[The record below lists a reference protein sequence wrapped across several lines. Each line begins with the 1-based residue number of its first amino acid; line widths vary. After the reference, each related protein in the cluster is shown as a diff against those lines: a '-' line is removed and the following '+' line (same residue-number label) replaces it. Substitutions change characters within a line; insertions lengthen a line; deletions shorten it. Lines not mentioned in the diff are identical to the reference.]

1 MSVIGL
7 HIEDLRALRDV
18 ARSGDIRLS
27 HIRVSLGDGSTV
39 RVADILDE
47 LIDRREAMALAADQ
61 AEQRARS
68 DERKI
73 LRVQLAAQIVAG
85 LLVTKPN
92 VGRDGAASDLA
103 TLATHI
109 ADALLMKVGLFRREG
124 QL

>member
-1 MSVIGL
+1 MRFVGVHITDL
-7 HIEDLRALRDV
+7 HTLSELA
-18 ARSGDIRLS
+18 ASGDVRLT
-27 HIRVSLGDGSTV
+27 LKGSGTI
-39 RVADILDE
+39 RVADLIDE

-103 TLATHI
+103 TQALHV
-109 ADALLMKVGLFRREG
+109 ADALLMKTGLFRHEG
-124 QL
+124 RL